1 MVLCLTAKDNNKE
14 SGDREHPEELTTKFW
29 SLRPYRRHSSP
40 VNQSNKFSAF
50 YCFFSPSYKTMTSL
64 SLFAKFW
71 QPGHRQLLSG
81 HQPFTLSSSFNR
93 VVLALAAQ
101 LLQGPAGLLK
111 ISGRDTVV
119 HCAVR
124 ARPGKDELLGK
135 PRGAGSLGCL
145 ASPGQQNSGNASCC
159 PPRTTMGRG
168 VGVLHFCA
176 ALSD

>member
-1 MVLCLTAKDNNKE
+1 
-14 SGDREHPEELTTKFW
+14 
-29 SLRPYRRHSSP
+29 
-40 VNQSNKFSAF
+40 
-50 YCFFSPSYKTMTSL
+50 MTSL
-64 SLFAKFW
+64 SLSAKFW

-145 ASPGQQNSGNASCC
+145 ASPGQQNTGNASCC
-159 PPRTTMGRG
+159 PPRTTMGIG
-168 VGVLHFCA
+168 VGVMHAVPPRLTS
-176 ALSD
+176 ALQYCCCHPQRPQPHPFSHGVLGMLLYAEWFPVLINELLAHRKQ